1 MSLPA
6 GAFTALSAPLDGFS
20 LRTRREGHRG
30 RDAAGAG
37 GRAKIFGQ
45 ISPPRLTFARV
56 CPKMFFD
63 RAFCPYILRGV
74 NELGKFIVK
83 YRYIFLAVFVGLLI
97 LCGAFIPTMINRVN
111 YDLTSYLPSGYDTND
126 GYQFL
131 SDTFSIH
138 GDVEAGVYGTRADIA
153 EIAAG
158 IEEVDGVTGV
168 IWADMVEM
176 LLEYGVYE
184 PDESGEFNDDF
195 KLIYSVLT
203 DASAPTMKDGVLDY
217 GDADTTP
224 HNWAVLVTLSY
235 PPSTPEAIEA
245 FGKIEEVL
253 GGVVGEGNFSMSG
266 MTEQANALYETVFDE
281 MWIYLLAAGIVVVV
295 ILLVTTNSLMEP
307 LILILTLVVSIVIN
321 LGSNALFPSTS
332 IITFAIGAILQLGLS
347 MDYAIFLLHQ
357 YRAELKTTLDP
368 KTALSA
374 AIPKSAAAVA
384 SSALTTV
391 VGLLALMFMKFE
403 IGFDLGLSLA
413 KGIICSLV
421 TVLFL
426 QPCLMLMLDK
436 ARLKTQHK
444 CIDLKCRAPIKRCIR
459 DRKWVGLAFLV
470 LFVPVCYFANTL
482 GYNYVKFMPPSTDTS
497 VKHQMAQT
505 LGNQLMIVV
514 PNSYEYSP
522 APGATWTETGYLI
535 EENYEFVQRLE
546 KYGAHLETVEYN
558 GETVEVPRISFML
571 GLYVMFP
578 EGSTVAFDM
587 TDSDGNHIATFNFTL
602 SQLLRFIDAYKDGL
616 LDDIQANMSTLMDI
630 MLDTDGDGLIDA
642 ELPDGV
648 GMDMLEHLDEYMSN
662 MDLSSYLDTFSNY
675 VSGGYTMYTV
685 GITYPEIDN
694 ESELSFKILD
704 DIKAIANDIFGEGGV
719 AVTNHPNY
727 TPVRCYFTGYTQ
739 GAYDFAAVTPTDFAV
754 VTIISVVAILIILIV
769 TLRGIKLPIL
779 LVALIEFGIFLNLV
793 MQYIFAGGE
802 INFMSYLII
811 SAVQLG
817 ATVDYAILVATK
829 FRKLRERWEP
839 RQAAYKATTSS
850 VMSVLTSA
858 LIMAGACF
866 SICFSTTNLIIEE
879 ITFLVARGA
888 LISALLV
895 IFVLPALLALTDKPS
910 GGENHIMRTPKLRP
924 VRFGKKP
931 RYTPVLET
939 EGAGGADASDITAM
953 TDEDGAEEQKTAD
966 AAPSDTTPPQGT
978 ITPGSDDPA

>member
-1 MSLPA
+1 
-6 GAFTALSAPLDGFS
+6 
-20 LRTRREGHRG
+20 
-30 RDAAGAG
+30 
-37 GRAKIFGQ
+37 
-45 ISPPRLTFARV
+45 
-56 CPKMFFD
+56 MFFD

-74 NELGKFIVK
+74 SELGKFIVK

-158 IEEVDGVTGV
+158 IEKVDGVTGV

-184 PDESGEFNDDF
+184 PDENGEFNDDF

-514 PNSYEYSP
+514 PNSYTYTAAGSGE
-522 APGATWTETGYLI
+522 TETGYLI

-546 KYGAHLETVEYN
+546 EYGAHLETVEYN

-578 EGSTVAFDM
+578 DDSTISFEGLEL
-587 TDSDGNHIATFNFTL
+587 NL
-602 SQLLRFIDAYKDGL
+602 SQLLRFIDLVKESGIDFSNLTGD
-616 LDDIQANMSTLMDI
+616 LDMYTALIEGANNIIRDP
-630 MLDTDGDGLIDA
+630 DGDGIIDESIPTPNWWTLFA
-642 ELPDGV
+642 G
-648 GMDMLEHLDEYMSN
+648 GIGN
-662 MDLSSYLDTFSNY
+662 MQSYLDTFSNY

-939 EGAGGADASDITAM
+939 EGAGEADASDITAM
-953 TDEDGAEEQKTAD
+953 TDEDGAEKQKTAD
-966 AAPSDTTPPQGT
+966 AAASDEIPPQDT
-978 ITPGSDDPA
+978 MTPGSDDPV

>member
-1 MSLPA
+1 
-6 GAFTALSAPLDGFS
+6 
-20 LRTRREGHRG
+20 
-30 RDAAGAG
+30 
-37 GRAKIFGQ
+37 
-45 ISPPRLTFARV
+45 
-56 CPKMFFD
+56 MFFD
-63 RAFCPYILRGV
+63 RASRPYILRGV

-436 ARLKTQHK
+436 
-444 CIDLKCRAPIKRCIR
+444 
-459 DRKWVGLAFLV
+459 
-470 LFVPVCYFANTL
+470 FVPVCYFANTL

-535 EENYEFVQRLE
+535 EENYKFVQRLE
-546 KYGAHLETVEYN
+546 EYGAHLETVEYN

-616 LDDIQANMSTLMDI
+616 LDDIQANITTLMLI
-630 MLDTDGDGLIDA
+630 MLDTDGDGLVDT

-648 GMDMLEHLDEYMSN
+648 DEGMLEHLDEYMSN
-662 MDLSSYLDTFSNY
+662 MDLSSYLDTFQNY

-694 ESELSFKILD
+694 ESELSFKIL
-704 DIKAIANDIFGEGGV
+704 IFGEGGV

-754 VTIISVVAILIILIV
+754 VTIISVVAILIILIF

-939 EGAGGADASDITAM
+939 EGAGEADASDITAM
-953 TDEDGAEEQKTAD
+953 TDEDGAEKQKTAD
-966 AAPSDTTPPQGT
+966 AAPSDEVPPQDT
-978 ITPGSDDPA
+978 MTPGSDDPV

>member
-1 MSLPA
+1 
-6 GAFTALSAPLDGFS
+6 
-20 LRTRREGHRG
+20 
-30 RDAAGAG
+30 
-37 GRAKIFGQ
+37 
-45 ISPPRLTFARV
+45 
-56 CPKMFFD
+56 MFFD

-522 APGATWTETGYLI
+522 APGATETGYLI

-546 KYGAHLETVEYN
+546 EYGAHLETVEYN

-578 EGSTVAFDM
+578 EDSTISFE
-587 TDSDGNHIATFNFTL
+587 GLELNL
-602 SQLLRFIDAYKDGL
+602 SQLLRFIDLVKESGIDFSNLTGD
-616 LDDIQANMSTLMDI
+616 LDMYAALIEGANNIIRDP
-630 MLDTDGDGLIDA
+630 DGDGIID
-642 ELPDGV
+642 ESIPTPNWWTLFSG
-648 GMDMLEHLDEYMSN
+648 GMDN
-662 MDLSSYLDTFSNY
+662 MQSYLDTFSNY

-704 DIKAIANDIFGEGGV
+704 DIKAIANEIFGEGGV

-939 EGAGGADASDITAM
+939 AGTGEADASDITAM
-953 TDEDGAEEQKTAD
+953 TDEDGAEKQKTAD
-966 AAPSDTTPPQGT
+966 AAPSDEVPPQDT
-978 ITPGSDDPA
+978 MTPGSDDPV